1 MQVDKINLGKAT
13 VLLMVIGIS
22 LLFYT
27 MIKGFLMA
35 ILLSA
40 IFSGILYGFYNRL
53 LRRLGGRKPM
63 ASMLT
68 LLFFILVVLVPVL
81 VFTVVVAE
89 QAINAGKTFV
99 PIVEAGIADP
109 DSFVDELDAIPII
122 HDIFPEREKLIA
134 AIDKA
139 IKSLGAF
146 IVSGLSSITTGA
158 VNFFFQLFIFLFAMY
173 YFLIYGMG
181 YINKMLYYLPL
192 HTAQERI
199 LLDKFVTVT
208 RSTLK
213 GTLIIGLVQG
223 GLAAGAMAL
232 AGIGNTVFWGVIMAV
247 LSIIPALGPAIVWLP
262 AAVLLVLG
270 GDVPQGIGLLLF
282 GAVVISNIDNLL
294 RPRLMG
300 RDTQLPDLMILF
312 GTLGGL
318 ALFGMAGII
327 IGPIIAAL
335 FITILEIYGET
346 FKDQLQPV
354 QLVVKENIIAPPVE
368 RNTGDESLRSA
379 D

>member
-99 PIVEAGIADP
+99 PMVEAGIADP